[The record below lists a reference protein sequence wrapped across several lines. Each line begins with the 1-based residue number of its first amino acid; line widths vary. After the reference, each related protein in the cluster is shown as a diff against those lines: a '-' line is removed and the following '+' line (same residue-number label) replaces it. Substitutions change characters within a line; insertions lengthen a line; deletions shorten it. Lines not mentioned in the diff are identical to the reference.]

1 MQAGRASRLAEHPV
15 SDARVPRLDLT
26 DWQTSYGL
34 VAGVTSRRGGFDLG
48 LTSPDHGGVEGRWQ
62 SLRTAFSP
70 SFSTIVVSRQVHG
83 TALARAAAGA
93 VGIRLLDGFDG
104 HVTVEPG
111 VLLAVTVADC
121 VPVYLAEPV
130 SGAVALIH
138 AGWRGVAAGIL
149 ERGLA
154 ELMEVSKV
162 PAADIV
168 MHCGVA
174 ICGGCYEVGPEVVE
188 AVVGSRPTGRQRLDL
203 RAALAERAWSLG
215 LRTITVSPHCTAHGR
230 ETFFSH
236 RGSGGVDGR
245 MAAYLGR
252 PMP

>member
-1 MQAGRASRLAEHPV
+1 
-15 SDARVPRLDLT
+15 
-26 DWQTSYGL
+26 
-34 VAGVTSRRGGFDLG
+34 VAGVTSRQGGFDLG
-48 LTSPDHGGVEGRWQ
+48 LTSRDPAAAEERWQ
-62 SLRTAFSP
+62 SVRTTFSP
-70 SFSTIVVSRQVHG
+70 SFPTIVVSRQVHG
-83 TALARAAAGA
+83 TALARAGAGA
-93 VGIRLLDGFDG
+93 VGLRVLDGYDG

-121 VPVYLAEPV
+121 VPVYLAEPA

-154 ELMEVSKV
+154 ELEAVSNA
-162 PAADIV
+162 PAAEIV

-174 ICGGCYEVGPEVVE
+174 ICGKCYEVGPEVVA
-188 AVVGSRPTGRQRLDL
+188 AVLGVRAKGTVCLDL
-203 RAALAERAWSLG
+203 RAVLAERAWGLG

-230 ETFFSH
+230 DAFFSH
-236 RGSGGVDGR
+236 RGSGGTDGR

>member
-1 MQAGRASRLAEHPV
+1 VQAGRVSQLAEHPV
-15 SDARVPRLDLT
+15 SDTRVPRFALT
-26 DWQTSYGL
+26 EWRSSYGL
-34 VAGVTSRRGGFDLG
+34 VAGVTSRQGGFDLG
-48 LTSPDHGGVEGRWQ
+48 LTSRDPAGAEERWQ

-83 TALARAAAGA
+83 TALARAGA
-93 VGIRLLDGFDG
+93 RADGLRILDGFDG
-104 HVTVEPG
+104 HVTLEPG

-121 VPVYLAEPV
+121 VPVYLAEPA

-154 ELMEVSKV
+154 ELEAVSKA

-174 ICGGCYEVGPEVVE
+174 ICGECYEVGPEVAE
-188 AVVGSRPTGRQRLDL
+188 AVLGSRPNGPDRLDL
-203 RAALAERAWSLG
+203 RAALAERAWGLG

-230 ETFFSH
+230 DAFFSH
-236 RGSGGVDGR
+236 RGSGGMDGR